1 MAVRN
6 VRVSVNTDTGVV
18 TLTDSSGN
26 TYSIT
31 EASAGEIALAVANAI
46 ADELEEGGDIASAIT
61 AALSLASTSI
71 SNGTP
76 VNASAATGTLT
87 LTGVV
92 IDGETVTINGVDVYE
107 FCADASQSL
116 TAGSTIAVDITA
128 YVTASQGTLTVDTQ
142 PTLGDQFVIGDKTF
156 TIVPADSANG
166 DGDVA
171 LGEDLATTQ
180 ANIVAAINGS
190 DGFNNASGYVS
201 AGDFTDNACILTAL
215 VGGTAGDLID
225 TTETFT
231 AETNVFDAA
240 TLGTTQA
247 GADCTA
253 ADAVTAIVAAVTAS
267 DTQGVGAA
275 DGAGDT
281 VAFTADASGAAGN
294 AITTEEAM
302 ANGEFG
308 AETLEGGADGTV
320 GAQWQA
326 YVDANYLYICVA
338 ANDETGTNWRRIA
351 LGSAY

>member
-128 YVTASQGTLTVDTQ
+128 YVTASQGTLT
-142 PTLGDQFVIGDKTF
+142 
-156 TIVPADSANG
+156 A
-166 DGDVA
+166 
-171 LGEDLATTQ
+171 
-180 ANIVAAINGS
+180 
-190 DGFNNASGYVS
+190 
-201 AGDFTDNACILTAL
+201 
-215 VGGTAGDLID
+215 
-225 TTETFT
+225 
-231 AETNVFDAA
+231 
-240 TLGTTQA
+240 
-247 GADCTA
+247 
-253 ADAVTAIVAAVTAS
+253 
-267 DTQGVGAA
+267 
-275 DGAGDT
+275 
-281 VAFTADASGAAGN
+281 
-294 AITTEEAM
+294 
-302 ANGEFG
+302 
-308 AETLEGGADGTV
+308 
-320 GAQWQA
+320 
-326 YVDANYLYICVA
+326 
-338 ANDETGTNWRRIA
+338 WRSVCDWR
-351 LGSAY
+351 